1 MFLLNSVLARCIS
14 KGILLKAK
22 RKVCL
27 PFNYNCYL
35 SHGQQMSKF
44 SWKITREKVL
54 NSGTGNVG
62 YSQSS
67 HGRRSIVLYTKG
79 EVTRDDSQRRFLAK
93 HSAMLQ
99 CCSCNHLKQYR
110 NNVAT
115 LCCGKNRRCQSS
127 RVTSPWWLQSKRFSW
142 DNRHFC
148 LPLQHSYSWILPSIS
163 TFGRSFGWSHWN
175 SQPICQEVQ
184 AVFFV
189 TNLCSVCKDRRP
201 VP

>member
-1 MFLLNSVLARCIS
+1 MIAYNNCESNWTGRTAYPFQSCRREMFLLNSVLARCIS

-44 SWKITREKVL
+44 PWKITREKVL

-79 EVTRDDSQRRFLAK
+79 EVTRDDSQRRFLANT
-93 HSAMLQ
+93 APCCNVAVVTIWNNIATMLQ
-99 CCSCNHLKQYR
+99 RC
-110 NNVAT
+110 VAV
-115 LCCGKNRRCQSS
+115 KIVVAN
-127 RVTSPWWLQSKRFSW
+127 
-142 DNRHFC
+142 
-148 LPLQHSYSWILPSIS
+148 
-163 TFGRSFGWSHWN
+163 
-175 SQPICQEVQ
+175 
-184 AVFFV
+184 
-189 TNLCSVCKDRRP
+189 RP
-201 VP
+201 V